1 MAKEVGVS
9 LNPESFVEGG
19 GLLDDVDVTIKEAR
33 FIMFDYE
40 GKSPVAVPALKIT
53 FDPGDGELVTQCW
66 SMGKATDW
74 QPSKDGKKL
83 IPIGSATAIVKTSN
97 GGIFI
102 TSLINA
108 SFPSDR
114 LADGDISCIEGLE
127 AHVIRT
133 PAPERTGIEGQKKN
147 ATILIIDKII
157 ALPGENKKK
166 SGKATKA
173 GKAASS
179 GAVIHSSSAEPIRTT
194 NLCSAP
200 ARKARSSRI
209 SLPSPI
215 SKSCPWSQRGSGS
228 GSGPGTSPLGVG
240 SSSRCRSPPTAA
252 SRRSKSIND
261 STIGGT
267 STGAE
272 PPPKTGP

>member
-97 GGIFI
+97 GGIFV

-108 SFPSDR
+108 GFPGDR
-114 LADGDISCIEGLE
+114 LAEGDISCLDGME

-133 PAPERTGIEGQKKN
+133 PAPERTGIEGQKKP

-166 SGKATKA
+166 SGKATRSKGA
-173 GKAASS
+173 TKAAAS
-179 GAVIHSSSAEPIRTT
+179 GTGDNPAAEAAEKAITDLLILAEDGIDRADLITEVFKKVTETTKDGKLAKAAAQLAYSDDFLNADDRPWVVEDGVVKAVE
-194 NLCSAP
+194 
-200 ARKARSSRI
+200 
-209 SLPSPI
+209 
-215 SKSCPWSQRGSGS
+215 
-228 GSGPGTSPLGVG
+228 
-240 SSSRCRSPPTAA
+240 
-252 SRRSKSIND
+252 
-261 STIGGT
+261 
-267 STGAE
+267 
-272 PPPKTGP
+272 